1 MLKNLLS
8 LIKGS
13 SSNQQNSFNFKRMNS
28 SYQNATSLISNSSRK
43 QTLLPNYS
51 LYETLQM
58 QQAQTLEK
66 QNQILERWATNIS
79 KNNNLENQKIP
90 ILDNTD
96 KGKFSLSILI
106 EDFSFFVFEQVVIDR
121 NHLFA

>member
-1 MLKNLLS
+1 
-8 LIKGS
+8 
-13 SSNQQNSFNFKRMNS
+13 
-28 SYQNATSLISNSSRK
+28 
-43 QTLLPNYS
+43 
-51 LYETLQM
+51 M